1 MRKLIASLLV
11 LGCASAWAQSTA
23 PAPATSSASNAS
35 APSSQNG
42 VVTASG
48 TLPDE
53 ATKAAVLD
61 NLRKLYG
68 ADHVVDRIEVGG
80 VVTPANWSKYIVGM
94 IGPNL
99 KQVSN
104 GQIQVQGN
112 SIDISGEVPNEATRQ
127 QVLSTLSTSFDQN
140 YGIKQSLRI
149 GGSKQ
154 QVLDLALANRI
165 VQFESGSAILTPAGR
180 VVLDEMAVAI
190 LKINN
195 PSIQIIGNTDNVG
208 VHDSNVAL
216 SLARANAVK
225 AYLAA
230 KGIPASTLSVSGMGP
245 DNPVADNNTDAGRA
259 RNRRIDF
266 KIAKAQ

>member
-11 LGCASAWAQSTA
+11 LGCASAWAQTSA
-23 PAPATSSASNAS
+23 PAAATSSAPAANQGQS
-35 APSSQNG
+35 G
-42 VVTASG
+42 MVTASG

-80 VVTPANWSKYIVGM
+80 VVTPANWSKYVVNM

-104 GQIQVQGN
+104 GQVQIQGN
-112 SIDISGEVPNEATRQ
+112 SIDISGDVPNEATRQ

-140 YGIKQSLRI
+140 YGIKQNLRI
-149 GGSKQ
+149 GASKQ
-154 QVLDLALANRI
+154 QVLDQTLANRV

-180 VVLDEMAVAI
+180 AVLDQMAAAI

-195 PSIQIIGNTDNVG
+195 PSIQVIGNTDNVG
-208 VHDSNVAL
+208 DRQSNIAL
-216 SLARANAVK
+216 SLARANTVK
-225 AYLAA
+225 AYLVA
-230 KGIPASTLSVSGMGP
+230 KSIPASTLSVSGQGP
-245 DNPVADNNTDAGRA
+245 DNPVADNNTDEGRA

-266 KIAKAQ
+266 KIATAQ

>member
-11 LGCASAWAQSTA
+11 LGCASAWAQTSA
-23 PAPATSSASNAS
+23 PATTTSSASSVQA
-35 APSSQNG
+35 G
-42 VVTASG
+42 MVTASG

-53 ATKAAVLD
+53 ATKATVLD

-68 ADHVVDRIEVGG
+68 ADRVVDRIEVGG
-80 VVTPANWSKYIVGM
+80 VVTPANWSKYVANM
-94 IGPNL
+94 INPNL

-104 GQIQVQGN
+104 GQVQIQGN
-112 SIDISGEVPNEATRQ
+112 SIDISGEVPNEAVRQ

-149 GGSKQ
+149 GASKQ
-154 QVLDLALANRI
+154 AVLDQALANRV

-180 VVLDEMAVAI
+180 GVLDEMATAI
-190 LKINN
+190 LKLNN
-195 PSIQIIGNTDNVG
+195 PFIQVIGNTDNVG
-208 VHDSNVAL
+208 ERESNVAL
-216 SLARANAVK
+216 SLARASTVK
-225 AYLAA
+225 SYLIG
-230 KGIPASTLSVSGMGP
+230 KGIPAASLSVSGQGP